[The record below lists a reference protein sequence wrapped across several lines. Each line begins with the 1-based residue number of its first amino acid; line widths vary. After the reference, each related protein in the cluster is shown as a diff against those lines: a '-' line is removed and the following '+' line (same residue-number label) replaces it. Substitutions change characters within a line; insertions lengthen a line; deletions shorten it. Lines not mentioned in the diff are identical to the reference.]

1 MNRSS
6 RLKKEIQEFCESR
19 REDVEKGRI
28 ILWMQ
33 DECHQLWGDCCGYV
47 WGKKGARLAVPMTNF
62 RERQTWYG
70 ALNCYTG
77 EFIVSPYESGN
88 TSSTVSFVESLYK
101 TAPHARHL
109 IIWEGASHHRSDE
122 FRKYLSE
129 KNEGLSKDEYKITCL
144 FFAPHAPEQ
153 NSVEDV
159 WLRAKTEVRRRFS
172 EIKVFEDATDIFKR
186 FLEDTRFF
194 FAKTKAYTS
203 L

>member
-1 MNRSS
+1 M
-6 RLKKEIQEFCESR
+6 
-19 REDVEKGRI
+19 
-28 ILWMQ
+28 
-33 DECHQLWGDCCGYV
+33 
-47 WGKKGARLAVPMTNF
+47 PMTNF

-88 TSSTVSFVESLYK
+88 TRSTVSFVELLYK
-101 TAPHARHL
+101 TAPDARHL
-109 IIWEGASHHRSDE
+109 IIWDGASYHRSDE
-122 FRKYLSE
+122 FRKYLSK
-129 KNEGLSKDEYKITCL
+129 KNEGLSKDEYKITCM
-144 FFAPHAPEQ
+144 FFAPNAPEQ

-172 EIKVFEDATDIFKR
+172 EIKVFEDAKDIFER

-194 FAKTKAYTS
+194 FAKTKAYIS